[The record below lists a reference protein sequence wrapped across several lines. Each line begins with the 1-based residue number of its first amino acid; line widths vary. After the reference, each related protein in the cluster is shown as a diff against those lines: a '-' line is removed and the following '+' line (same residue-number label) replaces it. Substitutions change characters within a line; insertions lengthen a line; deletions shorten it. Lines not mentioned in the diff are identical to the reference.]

1 MDDRTSAVVDA
12 NLNRA
17 AEGLRTIEDYCR
29 FVAGH
34 REWSA
39 RLSQMRHHIDAAL
52 PFDPQWLQQRDTQR
66 DARAHELPIPRPDLS
81 VLLTANFKRV
91 GQALRV
97 LEEYTGNPTFNR
109 CRYALYALEK
119 EVVLH
124 SQKPAIRPGV
134 YLISD
139 DSEILKQGLAW
150 QVSLIQLRDKSGD
163 KASILEKAKTIA
175 PLAKAVGVPFVMNDF
190 ADIALLVDADGLH
203 TGQDDLPVSELRKL
217 LGAHRLLGRTTHTF
231 AQGKTAMED
240 GADYVSVGPIW
251 ETPSKPGR
259 AAIGF
264 DYLRRAGELGVPF
277 VAIGGVNLETLN
289 DILPFRPPMI
299 GLVRDYENIPVIQ
312 ARLARND

>member
-1 MDDRTSAVVDA
+1 MNEAAAVIDA

-17 AEGLRTIEDYCR
+17 AEGLRVIEDYCR
-29 FVAGH
+29 FVIGH
-34 REWSA
+34 RGWSA
-39 RLSQMRHHIDAAL
+39 GLSQIRHQIDTAL
-52 PFDPQWLQQRDTQR
+52 PFDSQWLVQRNTEK
-66 DARAHELPIPRPDLS
+66 DARAHELPSARQGLHDL
-81 VLLTANFKRV
+81 LIANFKRI

-97 LEEYTGNPTFNR
+97 LEEYTGNATFNR
-109 CRYALYALEK
+109 CRYALYELEK
-119 EVVLH
+119 EIVLY
-124 SQKPAIRPGV
+124 SQKPVIRPGV

-139 DSEILKQGLAW
+139 DLEVLKQGLAW

-175 PLAKAVGVPFVMNDF
+175 PLAKAAGVPFIVNDF

-203 TGQDDLPVSELRKL
+203 TGQDDLPLSELRKL

-231 AQGKTAMED
+231 AQGKIAAEE

-264 DYLRRAGELGVPF
+264 DYLRKAGELGVPF

-289 DILPFRPPMI
+289 DILPFRHPMI
-299 GLVRDYENIPVIQ
+299 GLIRDYKNSPVIQ
-312 ARLARND
+312 ARLARNE